1 MVRRVD
7 LRDFDSAT
15 CSVARALEIVGRPWV
30 LLVLREA
37 FHGLRRFSD
46 MQQHL
51 GVSRSVLAARL
62 DAMVDEG
69 LLERRPY
76 REPGRRERTEYVL
89 TDKGLDLYPVI
100 VALRQWG
107 DRHLSGD
114 AGVPIISEH
123 AGCGAP
129 VRAELVCGAGH
140 VVATD
145 EVERRP
151 GPAAR
156 RRDVV
161 AG

>member
-1 MVRRVD
+1 MDVRQ
-7 LRDFDSAT
+7 FDSAT
-15 CSVARALEIVGRPWV
+15 CSVARSLEVVGQPWV

-46 MQQHL
+46 MQAHL
-51 GVSRSVLAARL
+51 GVSRSVLAGRL
-62 DAMVDEG
+62 AAMVDEG

-89 TDKGLDLYPVI
+89 TDKGRDLYPVI

-107 DRHLSGD
+107 DRHLAGD
-114 AGVPIISEH
+114 AGVPVHAEH
-123 AGCGAP
+123 EGCGAT
-129 VRAELVCGAGH
+129 VRAALVCDAGH
-140 VVATD
+140 AVGPD

-156 RRDVV
+156 PRQPAAR
-161 AG
+161 

>member
-1 MVRRVD
+1 MRGVDVRQY
-7 LRDFDSAT
+7 DSAT
-15 CSVARALEIVGRPWV
+15 CSVARALDIVGQPWV

-46 MQQHL
+46 IQAHL

-76 REPGRRERTEYVL
+76 REPGQRERTEYVL
-89 TDKGLDLYPVI
+89 TGKGRDLYPVI
-100 VALRQWG
+100 VSLRQWG
-107 DRHLSGD
+107 DRHLAGD

-129 VRAELVCGAGH
+129 VHAQLVCDAGH
-140 VVATD
+140 VVTID

-151 GPAAR
+151 GPAAKR
-156 RRDVV
+156 RATV

>member
-1 MVRRVD
+1 VDVRQ
-7 LRDFDSAT
+7 FDSAT
-15 CSVARALEIVGRPWV
+15 CSVARSLEIVGQPWV

-37 FHGLRRFSD
+37 FYGLRRFSD
-46 MQQHL
+46 IQAHL

-62 DAMVDEG
+62 EAMVDEG

-89 TDKGLDLYPVI
+89 SDKGRDLYPVI

-107 DRHLSGD
+107 DRHLAGD
-114 AGVPIISEH
+114 AGVPILAEH
-123 AGCGAP
+123 EGCGAT
-129 VRAELVCGAGH
+129 VHAALVCDAGH
-140 VVATD
+140 VVGVD

-156 RRDVV
+156 LRDPVM
-161 AG
+161 G